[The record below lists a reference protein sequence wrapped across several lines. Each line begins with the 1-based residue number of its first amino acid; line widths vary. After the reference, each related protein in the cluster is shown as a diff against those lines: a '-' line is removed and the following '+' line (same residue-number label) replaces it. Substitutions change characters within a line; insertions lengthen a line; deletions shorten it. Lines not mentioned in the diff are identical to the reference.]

1 MRRFTISL
9 AALVLA
15 VGIAAVIAACGSD
28 STTTVTTTQAEPTTT
43 QSEPTATTSGA
54 APTTTTSTASGPADC
69 GPNQAFSQVSHTCVN
84 TNPSG
89 NPCPKGEVP
98 MADRPI
104 CVKE

>member
-1 MRRFTISL
+1 MF
-9 AALVLA
+9 A
-15 VGIAAVIAACGSD
+15 VGVAFAISACGGD
-28 STTTVTTTQAEPTTT
+28 DETTTSTETDIETTTEQT
-43 QSEPTATTSGA
+43 QSQPTATTS
-54 APTTTTSTASGPADC
+54 APKPTTTSTASGPSAC
-69 GPNQAFSQVSHTCVN
+69 GPNQAFSQVSKTCVN